1 MKDENRRAMYAK
13 KNGGSNFTKNEIKS
27 ENGSV
32 IKKKTKPDISYR
44 EKIDRLQKKK
54 EKLSFDIW
62 VLEELESK
70 DAKRLKNI
78 PHRTE
83 RQWIDLFKLEKEGGS
98 AKLKEKRRMIDLEM
112 DKVRDS
118 WKD

>member
-1 MKDENRRAMYAK
+1 MKDSQRKAMFAK

-54 EKLSFDIW
+54 EKLSFDISI
-62 VLEELESK
+62 LEALESK
-70 DAKRLKNI
+70 DAQRIKDI

-98 AKLKEKRRMIDLEM
+98 AKLKEKRKLVDLEM